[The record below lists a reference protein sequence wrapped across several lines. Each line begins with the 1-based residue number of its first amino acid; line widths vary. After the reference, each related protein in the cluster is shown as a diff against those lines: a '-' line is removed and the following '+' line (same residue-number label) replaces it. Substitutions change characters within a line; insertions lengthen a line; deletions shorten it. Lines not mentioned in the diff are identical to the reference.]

1 MISWYNGIIN
11 KKGSDHM
18 NDMYSFL
25 DRWSEYDLVDSRE
38 EFKRLLN
45 ILEANDLDIDDIFN
59 TDLNIYTQFGDI
71 LGEFKSYRDVADSL
85 LDFNVFYETKEELMD
100 FIECMAETRDET
112 AEEIFNNAMSG
123 SERGIEACTETR
135 NGYVWTVW
143 C

>member
-1 MISWYNGIIN
+1 
-11 KKGSDHM
+11 M

>member
-1 MISWYNGIIN
+1 
-11 KKGSDHM
+11 M
-18 NDMYSFL
+18 NDMYSCL

-123 SERGIEACTETR
+123 SERGIEACKETR

>member
-18 NDMYSFL
+18 NDMYSCL

>member
-1 MISWYNGIIN
+1 
-11 KKGSDHM
+11 M
-18 NDMYSFL
+18 NDMYSCL

-38 EFKRLLN
+38 EFTRLLN

>member
-1 MISWYNGIIN
+1 
-11 KKGSDHM
+11 M

-112 AEEIFNNAMSG
+112 AEEIFKNATSG